1 MYFMKSNNLFHSLQ
15 SPLIPSADWQPSSLY
30 PLGGN
35 MKNTGF
41 VRQFAWILLVLT
53 LGGLPASAESF
64 RIISWGSSVELNGT
78 EIPGGNYGVSWK
90 SHKTGALVTFLT
102 CEHPIAIAQGKW
114 VKRDSRYKIDSI
126 LYETKEDG
134 SRTLLEVRFAGM
146 NRALVFGESESEAK
160 VSSSQSSR

>member
-1 MYFMKSNNLFHSLQ
+1 MK
-15 SPLIPSADWQPSSLY
+15 I
-30 PLGGN
+30 
-35 MKNTGF
+35 TGV
-41 VRQFAWILLVLT
+41 VRQFAWILLALT
-53 LGGLPASAESF
+53 FCGLPASAESF
-64 RIISWGSSVELNGT
+64 RIISWGSTVELNGT

-114 VKRDSRYKIDSI
+114 VKRDSRYKFDSI

-146 NRALVFGESESEAK
+146 NHALVFGESQSEAK